1 MTLLHNA
8 IEAKKFDSRVMERNL
23 QRSLVKT
30 EEVQASVAAL
40 QDDAEFAEYVSIDAI
55 SSGDGKKRIPAN
67 GKSA

>member
-23 QRSLVKT
+23 QRGLVKT
-30 EEVQASVAAL
+30 DEVQASVVAL

-55 SSGDGKKRIPAN
+55 ASGDGKKRIPAN